1 MDLQPASVKVG
12 GGVGADD
19 QTEAV
24 QRRFEVLYL
33 DESARVVR
41 FLPDADSDS
50 EPQLFVFEREGAES
64 LMEEVRSP
72 CRPLCQRKLPS
83 SAQYA
88 YWLRVVLSFALC
100 ETKAKGPFGMRPRM
114 ATGSMMRDPLALQEE
129 EEDDEAEE
137 DEGAPAFAFFGGRG
151 QQGLA
156 TQAER
161 SFKAQKPGPKRGTR
175 QIRQQPA
182 K

>member
-1 MDLQPASVKVG
+1 M
-12 GGVGADD
+12 GADD

-41 FLPDADSDS
+41 FLPDADSGS

-72 CRPLCQRKLPS
+72 CRSLCQTKLPS

-88 YWLRVVLSFALC
+88 YWLGGLLCFALC
-100 ETKAKGPFGMRPRM
+100 ETKAKWPFGMRPRT
-114 ATGSMMRDPLALQEE
+114 ATESVMRDPLALQEE
-129 EEDDEAEE
+129 EDDEE
-137 DEGAPAFAFFGGRG
+137 EGAPAFAFFGGRG

>member
-1 MDLQPASVKVG
+1 M
-12 GGVGADD
+12 GADD

-41 FLPDADSDS
+41 FLPDADSGS

-72 CRPLCQRKLPS
+72 CRSLCQTKLPS

-88 YWLRVVLSFALC
+88 YWLGGLLCFALC
-100 ETKAKGPFGMRPRM
+100 ETKAKWPFGMRPRT
-114 ATGSMMRDPLALQEE
+114 ATESVMRDPLALQEE
-129 EEDDEAEE
+129 EDDEAEE
-137 DEGAPAFAFFGGRG
+137 EEGAPAFAFFGGRG

>member
-72 CRPLCQRKLPS
+72 CRPLCQRELPS

-88 YWLRVVLSFALC
+88 YWLGGLLCFALC
-100 ETKAKGPFGMRPRM
+100 ETKAKGPFWCAASDGHRIN
-114 ATGSMMRDPLALQEE
+114 
-129 EEDDEAEE
+129 
-137 DEGAPAFAFFGGRG
+137 DEGPIGVAGRG
-151 QQGLA
+151 
-156 TQAER
+156 
-161 SFKAQKPGPKRGTR
+161 RGWR
-175 QIRQQPA
+175 G
-182 K
+182 